1 MGFESRNPTTGEL
14 IAQYPEASPA
24 QVEACLA
31 RAWSGWRAWSATS
44 INERS
49 AFLNRLAEVLEVRV
63 DEFARL
69 ITLEMGK
76 PFAEAQA
83 EVKKAASGA
92 RHFATS
98 GPSYI
103 ESQSIPG
110 TPGYVIFQPLGPVL
124 GIMPWNLP
132 FWQVLRFFIPAA
144 LVGNTVLVKHAES
157 VKGCAIALEQL
168 VRDAGGPDGLYVNL
182 MVDRK
187 AVTDIV
193 ADSRVRAVTVTAS
206 VAAGRAMAALAGQ
219 HGKKVVLELGG
230 SDPFVVLDDA
240 DLEKAVRLGVIARFA
255 NNAQSCIAAK
265 RFLIDAKVFPEFSS
279 RYVAAVKEL
288 VIGDPMQATTRLGPL
303 ARGDLRDTVRRQVA
317 DAVAQGAQ
325 VLTGG
330 RAVAGPGYFFEP
342 TVLAGL
348 KHDAPIVAE
357 ECFGPVALLFPVRDD
372 AEAIE
377 LANATEYGLGA
388 AVWSRDPAR
397 ARHAA
402 AKIEAGAVFI
412 NDFVRSDPRA
422 PFGGVK
428 SSGFGRE
435 LGALGARE
443 LANAKLVWL
452 GQSPPGTSPL
462 PRLQ

>member
-1 MGFESRNPTTGEL
+1 MSFESRNPTTGEV
-14 IAQYPEASPA
+14 IARYPEHTPA
-24 QVEACLA
+24 QVEACLG
-31 RAWSGWRAWSATS
+31 RAWSGWQAWSATPLA
-44 INERS
+44 ERA
-49 AFLNRLAEVLEVRV
+49 AFLDRLAEALEARV

-76 PFAEAQA
+76 PYAEAQA
-83 EVKKAASGA
+83 EVKKAAFGA
-92 RHFATS
+92 RHFATT
-98 GPSYI
+98 GPTYI
-103 ESQSIPG
+103 EAQPIPG
-110 TPGYVIFQPLGPVL
+110 TPGRVIFQPLGPVL

-182 MVDRK
+182 MVDRQ
-187 AVTDIV
+187 AVPGLV
-193 ADSRVRAVTVTAS
+193 ADARIRAVTVTAS
-206 VAAGRAMAALAGQ
+206 VGAGRAMAALAGQ

-230 SDPFVVLDDA
+230 SDPFIVLDDA
-240 DLEKAVRLGVIARFA
+240 DLAVAVRLGVIARFA

-265 RFLIDAKVFPEFSS
+265 RFLIAEPLFEEFAA
-279 RYVAAVKEL
+279 RFVAAVKEL
-288 VIGDPMQATTRLGPL
+288 VVGDPMEATTRLGPL
-303 ARGDLRDTVRRQVA
+303 ARGDLRDTVRRQVEA
-317 DAVAQGAQ
+317 AITQGAQ

-330 RAVAGPGYFFEP
+330 RLMPGPGYFFEP

-348 KHDAPIVAE
+348 RHDAPIVAE
-357 ECFGPVALLFPVRDD
+357 ECFGPVALLFPVRND
-372 AEAIE
+372 AEAIQ

-388 AVWSRDPAR
+388 AVWSRDLTR
-397 ARHAA
+397 AQRAA
-402 AKIEAGAVFI
+402 ELIEAGAVFI

-428 SSGFGRE
+428 NSGFGRE

-443 LANAKLVWL
+443 LANAKLIWQ
-452 GQSPPGTSPL
+452 GQ
-462 PRLQ
+462 